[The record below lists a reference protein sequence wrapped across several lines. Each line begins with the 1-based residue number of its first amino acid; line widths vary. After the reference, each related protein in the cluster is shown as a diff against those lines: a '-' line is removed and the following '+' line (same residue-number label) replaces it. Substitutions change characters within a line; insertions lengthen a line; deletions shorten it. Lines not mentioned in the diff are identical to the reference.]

1 MKRFRARVAAR
12 AVARRLGGGAAA
24 FSPTGCALWL
34 DGNDP
39 AATGTAPAN
48 GATVSTW
55 KDKSGNGRDAVAG
68 VAGVYSSA
76 QKSITFSGT
85 NYYNSPYTAA
95 PTSETLFIVFNLTT
109 NAGPFMISG
118 AACGGRSAAAYAAT
132 RFAGGANCYSWG
144 GITTDTITTG
154 VNTLGV
160 VITDGTNNYT
170 SLNAALTLSGP
181 GSVTYTSGVTT
192 YIGAHSGPNYLTNGY
207 ICEVIA
213 YNSVLSAPNR
223 QKVEGYLA
231 WKWGLQANL
240 PAGHPYKA
248 VAPTG

>member
-1 MKRFRARVAAR
+1 VVINGVTAPASG
-12 AVARRLGGGAAA
+12 GGGAAA
-24 FSPTGCALWL
+24 AAFNPSSITGLALWL
-34 DGNDP
+34 DGTDP
-39 AATGTAPAN
+39 AGTGIAPAN

-55 KDKSGNGRDAVAG
+55 VDKSVNGYNAAAG
-68 VAGVYSSA
+68 VAGVYSTA
-76 QKSITFSGT
+76 QRTIAFNGT

-118 AACGGRSAAAYAAT
+118 NGCGGRSAATYTVT

-144 GITTDTITTG
+144 GVTTDTITTG

-160 VITDGTNNYT
+160 IVTDGTNNYA
-170 SLNAALTLSGP
+170 SLHGALTLVGP
-181 GSVTYTSGVTT
+181 GGVTYTSGVTT

-213 YNSVLSAPNR
+213 YNSVLSTPNR
-223 QKVEGYLA
+223 QKAEGYLA

-240 PAGHPYKA
+240 PAGHPYKTA
-248 VAPTG
+248 APV